1 MTDAKGANFFNRKNE
16 MTISDQPYSRPRDP
30 IPPEVQHQLRSILE
44 QLPNAVPLYLF
55 TKEGMNDIY
64 NQAAQEIVR
73 SFAQLGRKVE
83 LQELSLD
90 NELAEKWEVKLSPT
104 ILFDPEHYSI
114 RFLGAPMG
122 EEGRTFLET
131 VVLIGLR
138 KSQLSEQSLKIV
150 EKIDSPR
157 RVKVFSSPT
166 CPYCPQQTVNAL
178 KTVIAK
184 PELISLEIVDIQANP
199 HLADEYS
206 AHGVPQTF
214 ANDVLI
220 AQGAQPEELFVLSL
234 LKMEEQTVFIPDSD
248 AELVDTDLVIV
259 GGGPAGLTAAI
270 YAVRSGLNT
279 AVVERDTLGGQ
290 VAITPLVENYP
301 GFTQVGGK
309 ALVDLLVSHAL
320 EYVTIFQG
328 EEVVDIQTGEG
339 ITVLTSR
346 RRFKTKAV
354 LLATGAT
361 HKLLGVPGESRF
373 SGRGVTYCSTC
384 DGPLFKGK
392 KVIMVGGGNSAV
404 TEALYLHN
412 VGADVTMVHRRDT
425 LRAQEHL
432 SKYLFSANIPV
443 LWNTEVNE
451 IRGEEKVRE
460 VLLYDN
466 VTKESRTLPIDGV
479 FIAIGYLP
487 AVGLAQKLGVELTPD
502 GFIKRDEQH
511 RTNIPGIY
519 SAGDVEGGY
528 KQIVTAVGQGAEAAM
543 SIYENLIHPYWLEKR
558 DTSAG

>member
-1 MTDAKGANFFNRKNE
+1 MNVSRN
-16 MTISDQPYSRPRDP
+16 DQAQSGSS
-30 IPPEVQHQLRSILE
+30 IPPEVQQQLRMVFN
-44 QLPNAVPLYLF
+44 QLPNTVPLYLF
-55 TKEGMNDIY
+55 TQDGRNDVYNHAAKEI
-64 NQAAQEIVR
+64 IR
-73 SFAQLGRKVE
+73 SFAELGSKVE
-83 LQELSLD
+83 FHELSLD
-90 NELAEKWEVKLSPT
+90 HELAKKYRVDTSPT
-104 ILFDPEHYSI
+104 VLFDPEHYSV

-122 EEGRTFLET
+122 EEGRTLLET
-131 VVLIGLR
+131 VVLMGLR
-138 KSQLSEQSLKIV
+138 KSNLSEQSLKIL
-150 EKIDSPR
+150 EKVNSPR
-157 RVKVFSSPT
+157 RVKIFSSPT
-166 CPYCPQQTVNAL
+166 CPYCPQQAVNAI
-178 KTVIAK
+178 KAAIAK

-199 HLADEYS
+199 HLADLYS
-206 AHGVPQTF
+206 AHSVPQTF

-220 AQGAQPEELFVLSL
+220 AQGAQPEELFILSL
-234 LKMEEQTVFIPDSD
+234 EKMTEQTVFIPDIE
-248 AELVDTDLVIV
+248 AELVENDLVIV

-290 VAITPLVENYP
+290 VATTPLVENYP

-328 EEVVDIQTGEG
+328 EEVMDIQPEEG
-339 ITVLTSR
+339 LTLITSR

-361 HKLLGVPGESRF
+361 HKHLGVPGESRL

-392 KVIMVGGGNSAV
+392 RVIMVGGGNSAV

-412 VGADVTMVHRRDT
+412 IGADVTVVHRRDT
-425 LRAQEHL
+425 FRAQEHL
-432 SKYLFSANIPV
+432 TKYLLSANIPV
-443 LWNTEVNE
+443 LWNTEVKE
-451 IRGEEKVRE
+451 IKGEDKVRE
-460 VLLYDN
+460 VVLYNN
-466 VTKESRTLPIDGV
+466 VTEKTKTMPMDGV

-487 AVGLAQKLGVELTPD
+487 AVELAKKLRVELTDD
-502 GFIKRDEQH
+502 GFIKRDQHH
-511 RTNIPGIY
+511 RTNIPGVY

-543 SIYENLIHPYWLEKR
+543 SIYEDLMNPYWLKQR
-558 DTSAG
+558 TASSG

>member
-1 MTDAKGANFFNRKNE
+1 MNVSRN
-16 MTISDQPYSRPRDP
+16 DQAQSGSS
-30 IPPEVQHQLRSILE
+30 IPPEVQQQLRMVFN
-44 QLPNAVPLYLF
+44 QLPNTVPLYLF
-55 TKEGMNDIY
+55 TQDGSNDVY
-64 NQAAQEIVR
+64 NHAAQEIVR
-73 SFAQLGRKVE
+73 SFAELGDKVE
-83 LQELSLD
+83 FHKLSLD
-90 NELAEKWEVKLSPT
+90 HELAKKYGVDTSPT
-104 ILFDPEHYSI
+104 VLFDPEHYSV

-122 EEGRTFLET
+122 EEGRTLLET
-131 VVLIGLR
+131 VVLMGLR
-138 KSQLSEQSLKIV
+138 KSNLSEQSLKIL
-150 EKIDSPR
+150 EKVNSPR
-157 RVKVFSSPT
+157 RVKIFSSPT
-166 CPYCPQQTVNAL
+166 CPYCPQQAVNAI
-178 KTVIAK
+178 KAAIAK

-199 HLADEYS
+199 HLADLYS
-206 AHGVPQTF
+206 AHSVPQTF

-220 AQGAQPEELFVLSL
+220 AQGAQPEELFILSL
-234 LKMEEQTVFIPDSD
+234 EKMTEQTVFIPDIE
-248 AELVDTDLVIV
+248 AELVENDLVIV

-290 VAITPLVENYP
+290 VATTPLVENYP

-328 EEVVDIQTGEG
+328 EEVMDIQPEEG
-339 ITVLTSR
+339 LTLITSR

-361 HKLLGVPGESRF
+361 HKHLGVPGESRL

-392 KVIMVGGGNSAV
+392 RVIMVGGGNSAV

-412 VGADVTMVHRRDT
+412 IGAHVTVVHRRDT
-425 LRAQEHL
+425 FRAQEHL
-432 SKYLFSANIPV
+432 TKYLFSANIPV
-443 LWNTEVNE
+443 LWNTEVKE
-451 IRGEEKVRE
+451 IKGEDKVRE
-460 VLLYDN
+460 VVLYN
-466 VTKESRTLPIDGV
+466 SATEETKTMPMDGV

-487 AVGLAQKLGVELTPD
+487 AVELAKKLGVELTDD
-502 GFIKRDEQH
+502 GFIKRDQHH
-511 RTNIPGIY
+511 RTNIPGVY

-543 SIYENLIHPYWLEKR
+543 SIYEDLMNPYWLKQR
-558 DTSAG
+558 PASSG

>member
-1 MTDAKGANFFNRKNE
+1 
-16 MTISDQPYSRPRDP
+16 MTISDQPFSSSQSP
-30 IPPEVQHQLRSILE
+30 IPPEVQHQLRSVLD
-44 QLPNAVPLYLF
+44 QLPHPVPLYLF
-55 TKEGMNDIY
+55 TKEGQNDIY
-64 NQAAQEIVR
+64 NQAAREIVR
-73 SFAQLGRKVE
+73 AFAGLGKNIE
-83 LQELSLD
+83 LHEMD
-90 NELAEKWEVKLSPT
+90 FDHELAQKWQVDISPT
-104 ILFDPEHYSI
+104 ILFDPERYSI

-122 EEGRTFLET
+122 EEGRTLLEA

-138 KSQLSEQSLKIV
+138 RSNLSEQSLKII
-150 EKIDSPR
+150 EKITSPR
-157 RVKVFSSPT
+157 VVKVFSSPT
-166 CPYCPQQTVNAL
+166 CPYCPQQAVSAL
-178 KTVIAK
+178 KAAIAK

-199 HLADEYS
+199 HLADLYS
-206 AHGVPQTF
+206 AHSVPQTF
-214 ANDVLI
+214 ANDTLI
-220 AQGAQPEELFVLSL
+220 AQGAQPEELFILSL
-234 LKMEEQTVFIPDSD
+234 QKMEEQTVFIPDID
-248 AELVDTDLVIV
+248 TELVENDLVIV

-270 YAVRSGLNT
+270 YAVRSGLNA

-328 EEVVDIQTGEG
+328 EEVVDIETGEG

-361 HKLLGVPGESRF
+361 HKLLGVPGESSF

-412 VGADVTMVHRRDT
+412 VGADVTLVHRRDT

-443 LWNTEVNE
+443 LWNTEVEE
-451 IRGEEKVRE
+451 IRGEEKVQE

-466 VTKESRTLPIDGV
+466 VTQESRTLPIDGV

-487 AVGLAQKLGVELTPD
+487 AVGLAKKLGVELTPE
-502 GFIKRDEQH
+502 GFIKRDEHH

-543 SIYENLIHPYWLEKR
+543 SIYEDLIHPYWLDQPGISR
-558 DTSAG
+558 S

>member
-1 MTDAKGANFFNRKNE
+1 MTNSG
-16 MTISDQPYSRPRDP
+16 YRDSNSENP
-30 IPPEVQHQLRSILE
+30 IPPEVQYQLKAVLD
-44 QLPNAVPLYLF
+44 QLPNTVNLILF
-55 TKEGMNDIY
+55 TKDGVNDIY
-64 NQAAQEIVR
+64 NQAAKDIIR
-73 SFAQLGRKVE
+73 AFTQLGSKIE
-83 LQELSLD
+83 LQELNLD
-90 NELAEKWEVKLSPT
+90 HELAGKWEVEVSPT

-122 EEGRTFLET
+122 EEGRTLLEA

-138 KSQLSEQSLKIV
+138 RSNLSEQSLNII
-150 EKIDSPR
+150 EKITSPR
-157 RVKVFSSPT
+157 RVKIFSSPT
-166 CPYCPQQTVNAL
+166 CPYCPQQAVNGL
-178 KTVIAK
+178 KAAIAK

-199 HLADEYS
+199 HLADLYS
-206 AHGVPQTF
+206 AHSVPQTF

-220 AQGAQPEELFVLSL
+220 AQGAQPEELFILSL
-234 LKMEEQTVFIPDSD
+234 EKMQEQTVFIPDNE
-248 AELVDTDLVIV
+248 AELVENDLVIV
-259 GGGPAGLTAAI
+259 GGGPAGLTAGI
-270 YAVRSGLNT
+270 YAVRSGLQT
-279 AVVERDTLGGQ
+279 AVVERNTLGGQ

-328 EEVVDIQTGEG
+328 EEVMDIQAEEG
-339 ITVLTSR
+339 ITVLTNR

-361 HKLLGVPGESRF
+361 HKHLGVEGESRF

-392 KVIMVGGGNSAV
+392 RVIMVGGGNSAV

-412 VGADVTMVHRRDT
+412 VGAHVTLVHRRDT

-432 SKYLFSANIPV
+432 TKYLSSANIPI
-443 LWNTEVNE
+443 LWNTEVKE
-451 IRGEEKVRE
+451 IRGEAKVQE
-460 VLLYDN
+460 VLLHNN
-466 VTKESRTLPIDGV
+466 VTQETETMPIDGV

-487 AVGLAQKLGVELTPD
+487 AVELAQKLGVEITED
-502 GFIKRDEQH
+502 GFIKRDKNH

-528 KQIVTAVGQGAEAAM
+528 KQIVTAVGQGAEAAL
-543 SIYENLIHPYWLEKR
+543 SIYEDLMNPYWLEKR
-558 DTSAG
+558 EASTG